1 MNIIFLGPPGA
12 GKGTH
17 AQLLTE
23 ELRIPQIS
31 TGEIL
36 RKAIRA
42 ETPTGLKAKSF
53 IDRGEL
59 VPDEVVIAIVRER
72 LQEADCAAGYILDG
86 FPRTVPQA
94 ECLETFAP
102 IDAVLNF
109 ILPDEKIVA
118 RLCGRRVCPDC
129 GGTYHISSLEGKD
142 TCAKCGAKLIQRK
155 DDTPETIRNRLS
167 VYHAQTAPLVDFYR
181 SKGLVRDIDCL
192 GRSVEENHRL
202 VRAALGL

>member
-1 MNIIFLGPPGA
+1 MNIILLGPPGA

-23 ELRIPQIS
+23 EMRIPQIS
-31 TGEIL
+31 TGDIL
-36 RKAIRA
+36 RKAIRE

-59 VPDEVVIAIVRER
+59 VPDEVVVAIVRER
-72 LQEADCAAGYILDG
+72 LQEADCEKGCILDG

-94 ECLETFAP
+94 ECLEAFAP

-109 ILPDEKIVA
+109 ILPDERIIV
-118 RLCGRRVCPDC
+118 RLSGRRVCPDC
-129 GGTYHISSLEGKD
+129 GSTYHISALEGKN
-142 TCAKCGAKLIQRK
+142 TCAKCGAMLIQRK

-181 SKGLVRDIDCL
+181 AKGLLRDINCL
-192 GRSVEENHRL
+192 GHTVEENQRL